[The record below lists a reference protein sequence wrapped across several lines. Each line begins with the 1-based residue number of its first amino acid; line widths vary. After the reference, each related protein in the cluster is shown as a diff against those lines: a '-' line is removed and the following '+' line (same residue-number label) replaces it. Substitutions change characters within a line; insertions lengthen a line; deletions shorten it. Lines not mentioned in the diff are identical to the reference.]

1 MPPTITPA
9 DLARFL
15 FENPNVLAASIAERQ
30 NPSAVH
36 VLVKR
41 GTKALRPL
49 RTQALGNLPLIIEEA
64 DEITDLR
71 KRPPFFPPENL
82 HQSCQNEPVQLGCQ
96 VQPLDADWVGTAGA
110 PVHWTDAQGQL
121 HWGILSNWHVM
132 APQPETRG
140 HPLHQPDYLHPAIA
154 ALDDWSRPDPAA
166 INKID
171 AALADALIQ
180 GFHTISRDI
189 LDIGPLDPRRL
200 DARPPLHV
208 KKSGRTTQLTFGHCT
223 ATGAAVR
230 VSYGDFTA
238 VFQDQDLF
246 ACDGCQ
252 FSAPGDSGSLIVSHP
267 EARPLSLL
275 FAGGGGITVGNPI
288 RHVIA
293 NWPSLTFNL

>member
-15 FENPNVLAASIAERQ
+15 ADNPHVLAAWLEHSSPILHIQLR
-30 NPSAVH
+30 VR
-36 VLVKR
+36 R
-41 GTKALRPL
+41 GTLHDTPLNARSLRGIPYI
-49 RTQALGNLPLIIEEA
+49 TQEA
-64 DEITDLR
+64 DQITDLR

-82 HQSCQNEPVQLGCQ
+82 HQTCQDEPVQLGCQ

-110 PVHWTDAQGQL
+110 PVRWTDAQGQL

-154 ALDDWSRPDPAA
+154 ALHDWSRPDPAA

-171 AALADALIQ
+171 AALADALIH
-180 GFHTISRDI
+180 GFHTISRD
-189 LDIGPLDPRRL
+189 LLQIGPLDPRPL
-200 DARPPLHV
+200 DARQPLQV

-252 FSAPGDSGSLIVSHP
+252 FSAPGDSGSLIVSQP

-275 FAGGGGITVGNPI
+275 FAGGGGITVANPI

-293 NWPSLTFNL
+293 NWPSLSFDL

>member
-15 FENPNVLAASIAERQ
+15 FENPNVLAASITERH
-30 NPSAVH
+30 NPTAVH

-49 RTQALGNLPLIIEEA
+49 RTQALGDLPLIVEEA
-64 DEITDLR
+64 DELTDLR
-71 KRPPFFPPENL
+71 KHPPFFPPENL
-82 HQSCQNEPVQLGCQ
+82 HQSCQNEPVRLGCQ

-110 PVHWTDAQGQL
+110 PVRWTDAQGQL

-154 ALDDWSRPDPAA
+154 ALHDWSRPDPAA

-189 LDIGPLDPRRL
+189 LDIGPLDPRPL
-200 DARPPLHV
+200 DARQPLQV

-252 FSAPGDSGSLIVSHP
+252 FSAPGDSGSLIVSQP

-275 FAGGGGITVGNPI
+275 FAGGGSITVGNPI

-293 NWPSLTFNL
+293 NWPSLSFDL